1 MRQHP
6 RFFPLGA
13 AVALR
18 ELNVPAAGHPEGI
31 SMGAFFERAVDAG
44 VVDPNSTLC
53 SSPAGSYGS
62 YGLSRASRRMGS
74 QQTGYR

>member
-1 MRQHP
+1 M
-6 RFFPLGA
+6 
-13 AVALR
+13 
-18 ELNVPAAGHPEGI
+18 
-31 SMGAFFERAVDAG
+31 
-44 VVDPNSTLC
+44 C